1 MRPPSLLGVIVRST
15 EALIY
20 ALERHQNSLR
30 GRYSWNRGKEHLRTF
45 GERTSN
51 TEIQRLVILVIFV
64 IVRND
69 RMEGLRGNEFDIRFA
84 RSTVSTEQ
92 GGTMGWR
99 YASSRSHHRGVLGCC
114 RSSRL
119 ITRATLQ
126 K

>member
-30 GRYSWNRGKEHLRTF
+30 GCYSWNRGKEHLRTF
-45 GERTSN
+45 CERTSN
-51 TEIQRLVILVIFV
+51 TEIQRLVM
-64 IVRND
+64 VRND
-69 RMEGLRGNEFDIRFA
+69 RREGLRGNEFDIRFA

-126 K
+126 M